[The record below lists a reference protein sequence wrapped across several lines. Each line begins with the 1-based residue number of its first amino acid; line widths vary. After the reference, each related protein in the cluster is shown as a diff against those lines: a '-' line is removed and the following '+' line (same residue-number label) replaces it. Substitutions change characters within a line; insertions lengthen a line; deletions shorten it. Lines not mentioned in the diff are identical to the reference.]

1 MKRLLLFLLLAS
13 CLGGSIVPA
22 QAKTQ
27 PHDKYKAPKFTKAEK
42 KQQKA
47 QRKYAKAQQKADRKM
62 IKTSKR
68 NTKYPQ
74 HSLGR

>member
-1 MKRLLLFLLLAS
+1 MKRLLLLLLLATWVV
-13 CLGGSIVPA
+13 GAIVPA
-22 QAKTQ
+22 QATTKQ
-27 PHDKYKAPKFTKAEK
+27 HDKYKAPAFTKAEK

-47 QRKYAKAQQKADRKM
+47 QRKYAKAQAKADRKM
-62 IKTSKR
+62 IKTSKK

>member
-1 MKRLLLFLLLAS
+1 MKKLLLFLLLATWTV
-13 CLGGSIVPA
+13 GSIVPA
-22 QAKTQ
+22 QAKTKQ
-27 PHDKYKAPKFTKAEK
+27 HDKYKAPAFTKSEK

-47 QRKYAKAQQKADRKM
+47 QRKYAKAQAKADRKM
-62 IKTSKR
+62 IKTSKK